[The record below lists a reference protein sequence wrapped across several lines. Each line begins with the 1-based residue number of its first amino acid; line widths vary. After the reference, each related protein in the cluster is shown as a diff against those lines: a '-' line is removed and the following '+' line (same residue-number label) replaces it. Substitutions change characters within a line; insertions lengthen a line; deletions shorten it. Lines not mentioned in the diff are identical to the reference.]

1 MKEIKV
7 SLKVT
12 LPGRVLFSQ
21 EECLKTTKTY
31 FTNKRGKKAFRLDT
45 IVDKSKTELN
55 TFKVDKKIVHFVTRK
70 CKPVYQQINLDID
83 TYKYMIST
91 SDNPV
96 GCTPSKW
103 KRLNTRERLEFHLR
117 GICEALSGTEYS
129 YYVFED

>member
-12 LPGRVLFSQ
+12 LQGRVPFSQ

-31 FTNKRGKKAFRLDT
+31 FTNKKGKKVWRLDT
-45 IVDKSKTELN
+45 VVDKSKTELN
-55 TFKVDKKIVHFVTRK
+55 TFKVDKEIVHFVTRK
-70 CKPVYQQINLDID
+70 CKPAYQQINLDVD
-83 TYKYMIST
+83 QYKYMIST

-103 KRLNTRERLEFHLR
+103 KRMHTKERLEYHLK
-117 GICEALSGTEYS
+117 GICEALGGTGYS
-129 YYVFED
+129 YYIFED